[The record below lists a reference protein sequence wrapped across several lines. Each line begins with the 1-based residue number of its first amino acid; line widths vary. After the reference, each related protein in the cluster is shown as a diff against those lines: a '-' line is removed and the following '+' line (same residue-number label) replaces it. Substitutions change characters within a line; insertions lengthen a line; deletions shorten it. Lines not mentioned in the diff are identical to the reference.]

1 MVARYPKKPIHH
13 GAFYTEISR
22 CFYEFMQPHIKLG
35 IFDCS
40 DIVTIVIFGIAVM
53 GMTKLIDDA
62 KFIGN

>member
-1 MVARYPKKPIHH
+1 
-13 GAFYTEISR
+13 
-22 CFYEFMQPHIKLG
+22 MQPHIKLG

-40 DIVTIVIFGIAVM
+40 DIVAIVIFGIVVM